1 MCSKPGDSLLTIKRA
16 LEAKELARQQLRDQ
30 LDEVEKETRSKLQE
44 IDIFNNQLK
53 VTQDSLSLSE
63 CSVDY
68 FLTWLWGKKKWTEMI
83 EDVSSG
89 SILKSVCWGFYLV
102 FILFLR
108 KCCSAFKLRV
118 WINLF
123 CRISVGGNLS
133 PDSGSMTANMKLP
146 ISVLLHARSAG
157 QGQQICW
164 NQDFKLRSWI
174 KETWFSAATLNFYVL
189 SVCSFLSL
197 SVAVCGLWFH
207 ALLLSL
213 C

>member
-1 MCSKPGDSLLTIKRA
+1 MFS
-16 LEAKELARQQLRDQ
+16 
-30 LDEVEKETRSKLQE
+30 
-44 IDIFNNQLK
+44 
-53 VTQDSLSLSE
+53 
-63 CSVDY
+63 
-68 FLTWLWGKKKWTEMI
+68 WLFSNLIVGKKKWTEI
-83 EDVSSG
+83 IKDVSSG

-133 PDSGSMTANMKLP
+133 PDSGSMIANTELP

-197 SVAVCGLWFH
+197 SVAVCGFMLYCSVFVKTVIFFVYFCTRNVRV
-207 ALLLSL
+207 LQREVGNQSVVINF
-213 C
+213 